1 MTTLCTIYIHHAL
14 MHRKIIY
21 RLEQEKGE
29 KYITSICIVRYSIV
43 TFITYQIVLT
53 KLSLDI
59 LVSDNLVSKQFLPLP
74 NCHLPNCPYQIVTY
88 QIVTYQI
95 ITYQIY
101 LTKNPPVGNYTWE
114 DAISNGENFEE
125 FEVFLATPAFA

>member
-1 MTTLCTIYIHHAL
+1 MYI
-14 MHRKIIY
+14 
-21 RLEQEKGE
+21 EQEKGE
-29 KYITSICIVRYSIV
+29 KYITSICIVTQLSLSLLTKIV
-43 TFITYQIVLT
+43 LTKLSLT

-101 LTKNPPVGNYTWE
+101 LTKNPPVILYIIYRSGAVE
-114 DAISNGENFEE
+114 DKWIGIVYCIHMYEYCIYYI
-125 FEVFLATPAFA
+125 